1 MPTVVGVTLRNA
13 PSAVL
18 VDPADVELKLDDVA
32 VLETER
38 GTELGRVSET
48 ARERESRDS
57 VDASATIT
65 RVASPEDLE
74 HAAELHTRER
84 AAMPVYR
91 RLVAK
96 HKLDMKPT
104 DVEFL
109 FDDQRAVFYFV
120 AEDRVDFRELVRDL
134 AAEFHLR
141 IDMRQIGVRDEARMV
156 GGLGHCGEQLC
167 CVRFGGEF
175 QPVSIRMAKEQD
187 LPLNPLKI
195 SGLCGRLMCCLRY
208 EYDAYKDFHSRAP
221 KKGAIIDIGGT
232 LGKVVD
238 MDTPRERIT
247 MRKEDGTRVTY
258 RLDEMECGCQGKSQH
273 GAGCPCSVKAEAI
286 ERSMSN
292 LLDATPSGGMT
303 RTRLLGESSAR
314 EAVVAPSATDG
325 PAEVET
331 PAGEATGTSRRR
343 RRRGGGGG
351 GGVEGA
357 APADAA
363 AKPAGQTKPSRRG
376 GSKSGGVKQAPVP
389 RSDAPAAPAAST
401 APKRRRRRRRGGGAG
416 GEGGEGGEGG
426 AGVAGDSGGE

>member
-1 MPTVVGVTLRNA
+1 MPTIVGITLRNA
-13 PSAVL
+13 TSAVSF
-18 VDPADVELKLDDVA
+18 DPADLELSIDDV
-32 VLETER
+32 VVVTTER
-38 GTELGRVSET
+38 GTELGRVTQT
-48 ARERESRDS
+48 AHDRGPGELPDVANRIVR
-57 VDASATIT
+57 AATP
-65 RVASPEDLE
+65 ADLE
-74 HAAELHTRER
+74 KAAELHARER
-84 AAMPVYR
+84 AAKSVYR

-109 FDDQRAVFYFV
+109 FDEERAIFYFV
-120 AEDRVDFRELVRDL
+120 AEDRIDFRELVRDL

-141 IDMRQIGVRDEARMV
+141 VDMRQIGVRDEARMV

-221 KKGAIIDIGGT
+221 KKGAIIEMGGT

-258 RLDEMECGCQGKSQH
+258 ALDEMECGCQGKGQH

-286 ERSMSN
+286 ERSMTN
-292 LLDATPSGGMT
+292 LLDATPSGGQT
-303 RTRLLGESSAR
+303 RTRLLSESSAR
-314 EAVVAPSATDG
+314 EAVVAPSSTDG
-325 PAEVET
+325 PAEVEQ
-331 PAGEATGTSRRR
+331 PAGEAVGTSRRR

-351 GGVEGA
+351 GGEGA
-357 APADAA
+357 APVEGA
-363 AKPAGQTKPSRRG
+363 AKPAGQPKPSRRG
-376 GSKSGGVKQAPVP
+376 GSKSGAPKQAAAP
-389 RSDAPAAPAAST
+389 RTDAPAAPAAST

-416 GEGGEGGEGG
+416 GEGAAG
-426 AGVAGDSGGE
+426 AAGDSGGE